1 VSDDLKQALFEE
13 ARRLGFVLAGV
24 TTPDPSPHMAFFERW
39 LDQGYHGEMAYLAS
53 ERSRRCR
60 ADPQVILPECQSIL
74 VLAIPYSPPPT
85 PSDGLSGRVAAYALG
100 EDYHEELLPRLARLV
115 AFLEQRLG
123 HPVPHRYYTDT
134 GPILERDL
142 AQRAGLGWIGKNTC
156 LIHPRHGSYLLLAE
170 ILLGLALEPDPPF
183 PTDHCGTCTRCIE
196 ACPTDAILPGRVLDA
211 RRCISYLT
219 IENKGEIPEALR
231 PQMGNWIFGCDICQ
245 IVCPWNRF
253 AAPQGDAAFRPFDAS
268 GLPRAGSAV
277 SDLIAALAL
286 SPDDFR
292 QRFRR
297 SPVRRAK
304 RSGLLRNVSVALG
317 NLGDPRA
324 LPALERAASDPDPLV
339 RQHAEWAR
347 QRLLDLSPQSF
358 PPSSSPSPADDDH
371 PASSLQQPG

>member
-1 VSDDLKQALFEE
+1 MSDDLKQALFEE